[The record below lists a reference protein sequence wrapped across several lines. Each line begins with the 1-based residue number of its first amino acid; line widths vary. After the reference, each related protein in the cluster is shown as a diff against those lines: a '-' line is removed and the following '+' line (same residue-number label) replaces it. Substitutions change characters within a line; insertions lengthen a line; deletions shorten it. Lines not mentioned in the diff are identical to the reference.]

1 MRERFMNVAMGMR
14 LAAVPREIVR
24 MSVMGIMHMAMVMR
38 QGLMVVGVD
47 MALGEV
53 QP

>member
-24 MSVMGIMHMAMVMR
+24 MPVVGIMPMAMVMR
-38 QGLMVVGVD
+38 QGLMVVSVD